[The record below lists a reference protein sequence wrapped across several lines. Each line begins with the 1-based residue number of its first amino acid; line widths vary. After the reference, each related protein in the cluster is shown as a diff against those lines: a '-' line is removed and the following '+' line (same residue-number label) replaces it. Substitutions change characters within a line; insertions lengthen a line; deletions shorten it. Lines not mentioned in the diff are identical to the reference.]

1 MSYYV
6 VITTCGSTEE
16 GEKLASEIIAAKLAA
31 CIQLSSITSYYTW
44 EGKVHRDPE
53 CKLVI
58 KTRKALYDQLERFI
72 KEHHRYNV
80 PEIVA
85 LPIQAGS
92 QEYLN
97 WIDEVTQT

>member
-1 MSYYV
+1 MSYCV

-16 GEKLASEIIAAKLAA
+16 GEKLASEIVAGKLAA
-31 CIQLSSITSYYTW
+31 CVQLSSITSYYTW
-44 EGKVHRDPE
+44 EGKINRDPE

-80 PEIVA
+80 PEIIE

-92 QEYLN
+92 KEYLA
-97 WIDEVTQT
+97 WIDEVTQR